1 MEPFR
6 ICKLDFL
13 ISSKAARAIMQVVS
27 YSYCRRKKIASL
39 LPQIIREL
47 LDEGSPIARITV
59 EGSPGVM
66 SQYSFEH

>member
-6 ICKLDFL
+6 ICKLGFL
-13 ISSKAARAIMQVVS
+13 TRSKAARAIMQVVS
-27 YSYCRRKKIASL
+27 YPYCRQKEIASL
-39 LPQIIREL
+39 LPQITREL

-59 EGSPGVM
+59 EGSPGMM